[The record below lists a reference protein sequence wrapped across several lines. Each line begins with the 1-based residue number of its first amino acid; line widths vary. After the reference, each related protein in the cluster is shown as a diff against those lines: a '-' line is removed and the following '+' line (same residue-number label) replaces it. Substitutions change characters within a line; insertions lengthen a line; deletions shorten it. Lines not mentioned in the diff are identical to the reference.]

1 MNKRVVVLFLLL
13 LPFTAD
19 VVSATNRPGSN
30 FNANVISDV
39 ETAAPLQFTPE
50 DIALCC
56 TGNGDFGFMMR
67 DLQVGELAED
77 TAEEGFLSI
86 PGSEYLGLC
95 SLRECYPSSLFP
107 HLNILFCSYRQ
118 FMVLP
123 QSVP

>member
-56 TGNGDFGFMMR
+56 TGNGDYGFMMR
-67 DLQVGELAED
+67 DLAVGELAEFD
-77 TAEEGFLSI
+77 VEDGFEAI
-86 PGSEYLGLC
+86 PGGE
-95 SLRECYPSSLFP
+95 
-107 HLNILFCSYRQ
+107 
-118 FMVLP
+118 
-123 QSVP
+123 